1 MGEASIPVD
10 LMNPGQVLAC
20 LGFLEAAE
28 QLLGGAEG
36 VFDWRSPG
44 RERFH
49 LRARSDTSPI
59 DEVLRFID
67 AAEAVA
73 LMPAQSKH
81 GNDWT
86 ASWGSPPRELRQGT
100 GYPIPL
106 PRSPATL
113 VCALVQGNKRLLLDY
128 WGDDRTATGRDN
140 FKLWAGSGG
149 YPGAAL
155 ARDALELIRG
165 NALAKRDDPFAF
177 SAPQSSSFRLDPRR
191 DYIPLES
198 GFSVNAHSH
207 MVPMGYPLVELL
219 GAIGL
224 THARPRREE
233 SKLDYTYAVAG
244 RDESAPDL
252 WLSPALLRAALGGA
266 ALPFPMRRFRMT
278 LNWPGQ
284 ENQARSITAVTE
296 ESTR

>member
-1 MGEASIPVD
+1 MGEASISVD
-10 LMNPGQVLAC
+10 LMNPGQVLAS
-20 LGFLEAAE
+20 LGLLEAAE

-36 VFDWRSPG
+36 AFDWRYPG

-49 LRARSDTSPI
+49 VRARGETSPVE
-59 DEVLRFID
+59 EVLRFID
-67 AAEAVA
+67 SAEAVA
-73 LMPAQSKH
+73 LMPSQCTLAD
-81 GNDWT
+81 DWT
-86 ASWGSPPRELRQGT
+86 ASWGPAPRELPPDT

-113 VCALVQGNKRLLLDY
+113 VCALVHGNKRLLLEY
-128 WGDDRTATGRDN
+128 WGDERTETGRDN
-140 FKLWAGSGG
+140 FKLWAGAGG

-155 ARDALELIRG
+155 ARDALDLIRG
-165 NALAKRDDPFAF
+165 RAREAIDDPFSL

-191 DYIPLES
+191 DYVPLES
-198 GFSVNAHSH
+198 GFSLNAHSH
-207 MVPMGYPLVELL
+207 IVPLGYPLVELL

-224 THARPRREE
+224 NHARPRRGE

-252 WLSPALLRAALGGA
+252 WLSPALLRASLGGA